1 MDTLTASRYKKATRY
16 VATVKSWRFAT
27 VLSFEFLNPKPT
39 IERKPLET
47 RSASIRHRLG
57 HQQRTSTQS
66 TDTNPSQIS
75 SGTCRRLHQRT
86 RHRNFSQRNPN
97 LWRKTKYRRT
107 SRDDSQYAQADS
119 RSLIKSFFMRHR
131 LHFRPRSEHSESQVS
146 RDRARDVSVLTRS
159 SQPSDFRP
167 FINGV
172 LGLDCGASK
181 SKITRKANP
190 SDRYAPNNQRD
201 AEEKKN
207 ESAKAFIST
216 SRHERAAHE
225 TRFRLTSHRSDLP
238 WLQSKIQREDR
249 KAEEQPET
257 HLPRVWKRYHYQG
270 GRAETRNPIRRESP
284 GRPRE
289 KSAQYRKVN
298 LTLHLSVRY
307 RTSELLW
314 DRSCGLRRLNT
325 GAIRRGA
332 EHVWSQQSQ
341 ILSTRFWYAGLS
353 PFRYGRRLNLA
364 NFSHRRGS
372 A

>member
-47 RSASIRHRLG
+47 
-57 HQQRTSTQS
+57 
-66 TDTNPSQIS
+66 
-75 SGTCRRLHQRT
+75 
-86 RHRNFSQRNPN
+86 
-97 LWRKTKYRRT
+97 
-107 SRDDSQYAQADS
+107 
-119 RSLIKSFFMRHR
+119 
-131 LHFRPRSEHSESQVS
+131 
-146 RDRARDVSVLTRS
+146 
-159 SQPSDFRP
+159 
-167 FINGV
+167 
-172 LGLDCGASK
+172 
-181 SKITRKANP
+181 
-190 SDRYAPNNQRD
+190 
-201 AEEKKN
+201 
-207 ESAKAFIST
+207 
-216 SRHERAAHE
+216 
-225 TRFRLTSHRSDLP
+225 
-238 WLQSKIQREDR
+238 
-249 KAEEQPET
+249 
-257 HLPRVWKRYHYQG
+257 
-270 GRAETRNPIRRESP
+270 RESP